1 MKVEP
6 ELTSELVLPAQDAE
20 GSGEPEYEY
29 TPPPEFMTRNQR
41 LIAAIQRYVKNDE
54 SRFKEFKSCSGQF
67 RTDKMGPYDYY
78 DRCSNIIG
86 KDNFRIIFPELLVLL
101 PDISKQQELLMAHNA
116 AIRLS
121 QGKKSQGKGK
131 KTAMWSSGETISV
144 CVVQRL

>member
-1 MKVEP
+1 MQRAVENP
-6 ELTSELVLPAQDAE
+6 L
-20 GSGEPEYEY
+20 YEF

-41 LIAAIQRYVKNDE
+41 LIAAIQRYVKDDE

-101 PDISKQQELLMAHNA
+101 PRHK
-116 AIRLS
+116 
-121 QGKKSQGKGK
+121 
-131 KTAMWSSGETISV
+131 
-144 CVVQRL
+144 